1 MKVKTLLKVGKTAQA
16 YTYDLDKL
24 MKRLGRQAAPL
35 VKQARQTLTN
45 PKFWTWP
52 F

>member
-1 MKVKTLLKVGKTAQA
+1 MKVKTLLRVGKTAQA
-16 YTYDLDKL
+16 YAYDVDKL
-24 MKRLGRQAAPL
+24 IKRVGRQAAPWVL
-35 VKQARQTLTN
+35 RARQTVSN